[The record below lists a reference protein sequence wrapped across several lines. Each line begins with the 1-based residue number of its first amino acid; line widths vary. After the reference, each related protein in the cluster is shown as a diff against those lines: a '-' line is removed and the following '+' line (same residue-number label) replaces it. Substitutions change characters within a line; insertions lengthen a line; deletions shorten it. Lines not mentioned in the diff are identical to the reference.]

1 MSKYKF
7 RAIAV
12 TDLDAGYGG
21 RFINVELDM
30 DTPHTKEAF
39 LTLAGDCRGTE
50 LSDWI
55 FELGYTITEID
66 PGPSGEA
73 A

>member
-1 MSKYKF
+1 MSSYKF

-12 TDLDAGYGG
+12 TDIDAGNGG

-30 DTPHTKEAF
+30 DTPQTKGAF
-39 LTLAGDCRGTE
+39 LTIAGDCRGQE
-50 LSDWI
+50 LELWMA
-55 FELGYTITEID
+55 ELGYSITQIE
-66 PGPSGEA
+66 EA